1 MSRLND
7 RILEDIFKTVKRH
20 ASSSTMIAF
29 FNAGDRDFDIAML
42 EKRLSDRQRSILV
55 SRRLRRSE
63 AIIHSKD
70 IASFGCGYIG
80 SSEHVL
86 SIYYSI

>member
-29 FNAGDRDFDIAML
+29 LNAGDRDFDITML

-55 SRRLRRSE
+55 SRRLS
-63 AIIHSKD
+63 
-70 IASFGCGYIG
+70 
-80 SSEHVL
+80 
-86 SIYYSI
+86 